1 MRMVQLAAAWVAG
14 ASLLAGATP
23 SWSQDYPT
31 REILAILVPSI
42 FDEHSDP
49 EQLPD
54 HGAG

>member
-1 MRMVQLAAAWVAG
+1 MVQLAAAWVAG
-14 ASLLAGATP
+14 ASLLADATP